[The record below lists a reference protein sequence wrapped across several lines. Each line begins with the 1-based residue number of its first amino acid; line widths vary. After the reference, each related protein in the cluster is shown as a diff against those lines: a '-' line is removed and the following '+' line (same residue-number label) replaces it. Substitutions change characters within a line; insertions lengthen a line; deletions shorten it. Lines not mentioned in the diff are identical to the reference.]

1 MKPLISI
8 IIPCFN
14 TAEYLPQC
22 MASLEKQTI
31 GFEKLQFIFVDDAS
45 TDEGKTWR
53 CICEFEQ
60 RHPKEVVAIQLEKNM
75 SQGGAKNV
83 GISYAEADYIG
94 FVDSDDWIEPEMYEK
109 LYACARDY
117 QCDAVDCGR
126 MLNYP
131 DGREVIYQ
139 KKENCFDQFENSIV
153 EGGNHWI
160 RDFTHAGYGGGLVT
174 CIFRK
179 QLIIENEIKFP
190 EHLKYEDN
198 YWSAVIRLYIRSFYH
213 IADNCY
219 HYRQR
224 EDSTVYQ
231 KNVLYHLD
239 QMQIEEKKIETY
251 QKLGIFDKYYRQIEF
266 GFLYTFYYS
275 TLIKLFTKFDNPPF
289 DVYQRMV
296 KRVRELLPDYLD
308 NPYFKEND
316 FKRTL
321 LKLIDKQ
328 LNPEQFQE
336 IGKMVLQ
343 YCYTSENMKYN

>member
-83 GISYAEADYIG
+83 GISYAEAAYIG

-139 KKENCFDQFENSIV
+139 KKEN
-153 EGGNHWI
+153 
-160 RDFTHAGYGGGLVT
+160 L
-174 CIFRK
+174 
-179 QLIIENEIKFP
+179 NE
-190 EHLKYEDN
+190 E
-198 YWSAVIRLYIRSFYH
+198 
-213 IADNCY
+213 
-219 HYRQR
+219 
-224 EDSTVYQ
+224 
-231 KNVLYHLD
+231 
-239 QMQIEEKKIETY
+239 
-251 QKLGIFDKYYRQIEF
+251 
-266 GFLYTFYYS
+266 
-275 TLIKLFTKFDNPPF
+275 
-289 DVYQRMV
+289 
-296 KRVRELLPDYLD
+296 
-308 NPYFKEND
+308 
-316 FKRTL
+316 
-321 LKLIDKQ
+321 
-328 LNPEQFQE
+328 
-336 IGKMVLQ
+336 
-343 YCYTSENMKYN
+343 